1 MTNHKISAIDLYI
14 CVDTLNQSLR
24 FTNWSGSITKE
35 GRKRVMEKLQDIMY
49 DMNVE
54 VFTEPPNP
62 ESITADCG
70 V

>member
-14 CVDTLNQSLR
+14 CVNTLRESLR
-24 FTNWSGSITKE
+24 FYNWSGAITKE
-35 GRKRVMEKLQDIMY
+35 GRERVMEKLLDIMY
-49 DMNVE
+49 DMEVE
-54 VFTEPPNP
+54 VLTEPPNP

>member
-14 CVDTLNQSLR
+14 CVDTLNQSMR
-24 FTNWSGSITKE
+24 FTNWNGYFTEE
-35 GRKRVMEKLQDIMY
+35 GRKRVMEKLLDIMY
-49 DMNVE
+49 DMEVE
-54 VFTEPPNP
+54 VLTDTPNP

>member
-14 CVDTLNQSLR
+14 CVDTLQQSLR
-24 FTNWSGSITKE
+24 FSNWSGGITLE
-35 GRKRVMEKLQDIMY
+35 GRQRVMEKLQDIMY

-54 VFTEPPNP
+54 VLTDTPDPTII
-62 ESITADCG
+62 SADSG

>member
-24 FTNWSGSITKE
+24 FSNWSGAVTRE
-35 GRKRVMEKLQDIMY
+35 GRERVMEKLQDIMY

-54 VFTEPPNP
+54 VLTDHPNL